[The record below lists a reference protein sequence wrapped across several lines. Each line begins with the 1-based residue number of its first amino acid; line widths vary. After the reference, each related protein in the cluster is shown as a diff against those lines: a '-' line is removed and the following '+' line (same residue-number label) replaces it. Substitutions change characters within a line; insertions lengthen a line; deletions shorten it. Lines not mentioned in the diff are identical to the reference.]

1 MGSLVIFL
9 CVILWGISTFLN
21 RLSVETAS
29 PLVLQII
36 VGFGYVLYL
45 PIALKISGVGNPLEY
60 RWSTH
65 SLILTACA
73 TVCSILAN
81 VMLYGYLKGS
91 NQTGAH
97 TMLLSLYP
105 VVTLLLSAVFLHEHF
120 NITRVLGVMTM
131 IVGAI
136 LLSWK

>member
-1 MGSLVIFL
+1 MGSLILFF

-36 VGFGYVLYL
+36 VGLGYVVYL
-45 PIALKISGVGNPLEY
+45 PIALKLSGVGNPFEY
-60 RWSTH
+60 RWSMH
-65 SLILTACA
+65 SIILTLCA

-81 VMLYGYLKGS
+81 VMLYSYLKGS
-91 NQTGAH
+91 HHTGAN

-120 NITRVLGVMTM
+120 TNFKVLGVIAM
-131 IVGAI
+131 IAGAI
-136 LLSWK
+136 LLSY

>member
-1 MGSLVIFL
+1 MGGLILFF

-29 PLVLQII
+29 PLVLQLI
-36 VGFGYVLYL
+36 VGMGYVFYL
-45 PIALKISGVGNPLEY
+45 PIALKLSHIGNPFEY
-60 RWSTH
+60 HWSTR
-65 SLILTACA
+65 SICLTLCA

-81 VMLYGYLKGS
+81 VSLYSYLKGS
-91 NQTGAH
+91 NHTGAN

-120 NITRVLGVMTM
+120 SATKIIGIIAM
-131 IVGAI
+131 IIGAI
-136 LLSWK
+136 FISY